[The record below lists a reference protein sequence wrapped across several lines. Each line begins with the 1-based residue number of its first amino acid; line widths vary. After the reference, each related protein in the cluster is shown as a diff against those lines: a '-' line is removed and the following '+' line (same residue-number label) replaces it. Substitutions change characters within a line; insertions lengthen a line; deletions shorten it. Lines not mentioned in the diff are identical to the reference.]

1 MSGYRTSTKNGHEK
15 TYYVDDDG
23 NKTLVYEKDKDGAYT
38 IHDESDPKAQ
48 EIMQAQAM
56 AEQSEIA
63 DLQRVE
69 QIKVAPKRAPG
80 EPILVIL
87 YDIELDPNLAEA
99 QHSDHAIYQEVV
111 QHFQNDDVIHLV
123 SGGNS
128 TVREIQQMS
137 KMMAGESTKAAPPSD
152 VDVMSR
158 AYLKEVYGLRDGKPA
173 SAMYVVF
180 EAKVICNYLP
190 TEFTVTEEGN
200 LFRNG
205 EVAQRFAEKI
215 KAVIKNDIGPT
226 LPADRSL

>member
-1 MSGYRTSTKNGHEK
+1 M
-15 TYYVDDDG
+15 
-23 NKTLVYEKDKDGAYT
+23 
-38 IHDESDPKAQ
+38 
-48 EIMQAQAM
+48 
-56 AEQSEIA
+56 
-63 DLQRVE
+63 
-69 QIKVAPKRAPG
+69 
-80 EPILVIL
+80 
-87 YDIELDPNLAEA
+87 
-99 QHSDHAIYQEVV
+99 
-111 QHFQNDDVIHLV
+111 QHFENDDVIRLV

-128 TVREIQQMS
+128 TVREIQQMT
-137 KMMAGESTKAAPPSD
+137 KLMAGESTKAAPPSD

-190 TEFTVTEEGN
+190 IEFTVTEEGN

-226 LPADRSL
+226 LPEDRSL